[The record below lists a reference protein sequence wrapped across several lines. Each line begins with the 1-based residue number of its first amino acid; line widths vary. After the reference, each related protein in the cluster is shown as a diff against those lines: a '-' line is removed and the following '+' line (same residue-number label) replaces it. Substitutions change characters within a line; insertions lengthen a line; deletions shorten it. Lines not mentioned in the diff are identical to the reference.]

1 MHTSAILRALAHLS
15 PWHADR
21 AKRLLTYG
29 CPRETVL
36 AIACM
41 LESPA
46 ERDGRLTAEEVKLL
60 LPPMQPQ
67 AKTPMDKLQGDLAH
81 ALRVVGRMENREQ
94 WFISRITQ
102 LETHCKSV
110 MNQLSEAKRASASAS
125 ASASAQAK
133 GPLNISQHVVDL
145 DLPEHERIAK
155 QAHVALLR
163 DEGIEGG
170 MTPRAP
176 LLPIPTHSLKKAVSW
191 GDLQENPF
199 DTGDP
204 VLRSCYEAGLFD
216 CKKIEL
222 GPLMRDKSPTMSSDL
237 LDLAHLAQTEY
248 DSILAE
254 DFTCIRTDGRIER
267 GWTIPRTAHY
277 CKATDPM
284 TAWKQRAFAFDRDGT
299 KFFMTSG
306 GCAFPCMKEGHDGWD
321 TCQHACGWR
330 RCHAEKRT
338 FWPSRLTTEAEK
350 TTWWE
355 WLDGR
360 VAFLKEQKLIA
371 EAAAE
376 AAEEAAKPPKWI
388 HPNFPVDHSVIEK
401 MDIDELKRCMLIV
414 GAPAMETSDRA
425 TLIAALQ
432 TAISI
437 TFKSP

>member
-1 MHTSAILRALAHLS
+1 MQAILTALAHLS

-36 AIACM
+36 AIARM
-41 LESPA
+41 LDSPA

-81 ALRVVGRMENREQ
+81 ALRVIGRMENREQ

-110 MNQLSEAKRASASAS
+110 TSQLSEAKRSAA
-125 ASASAQAK
+125 AAAPKA
-133 GPLNISQHVVDL
+133 PLNLMEHVVDL
-145 DLPEHERIAK
+145 ELPDHERIAK

-191 GDLQENPF
+191 GDLQPIEETPF

-204 VLRSCYEAGLFD
+204 LLRSFYEAGLFS

-222 GPLMRDKSPTMSSDL
+222 GSVIRDTSPTMTSEL
-237 LDLAHLAQTEY
+237 FDLAYLPQTEY
-248 DSILAE
+248 DAILAE

-267 GWTIPRTAHY
+267 GWSIPRTAHY
-277 CKATDPM
+277 CKATDTM
-284 TAWKQRAFAFDRDGT
+284 VAWRQRAFVFAREDGS

-306 GCAFPCMKEGHDGWD
+306 GCAFPCMKEGHDGWE

-330 RCHAEKRT
+330 RCHPGNRT

-350 TTWWE
+350 TAWWQ

-360 VAFLKEQKLIA
+360 VAFIKEQKLIT
-371 EAAAE
+371 EAAE
-376 AAEEAAKPPKWI
+376 KAAEEAAKPPMWI
-388 HPNFPVDHSVIEK
+388 NPNFPVDRSVIEK
-401 MDIDELKRCMLIV
+401 MDIVELKRCMDIMA
-414 GAPAMETSDRA
+414 APAMETTERA
-425 TLIAALQ
+425 DLIAALE
-432 TAISI
+432 TAISLR
-437 TFKSP
+437 FKSPSKD